1 MEEQGLVVVKDSFLV
16 RITSTLK
23 RFFFR
28 GKLKKMIAEEEI
40 SSVPTFKIDFIN
52 QDTEFVQEEIL
63 NARKAFRKYVI
74 NNNKNIAED
83 IFDYI
88 KEKIQENETKI
99 RQIIQI
105 NNDEI
110 SYEEILSLIEKEKNS
125 INSFK
130 LRNKQTG
137 CYQVPLGVI
146 GAVCTTSKDA
156 IINILKPISTRN
168 SIMVLHEKYS
178 KYSTESLILLIVQ
191 ECLKNF
197 YIDDNIIQM
206 FEKEEIDLTKL
217 DKLIG
222 IEENK
227 DNCKKYINTIY
238 IYQEDDCFEKDVINE
253 VDRFKNLDKYKNYEI
268 KVIKGEFGN
277 IINFLNKN
285 KAFAVC
291 MYTNNT
297 QKAYKFMNWIDSP
310 NLFVNTGINGC
321 KEVKVCENNYYN
333 YKYVLHEDIF

>member
-16 RITSTLK
+16 RITRTLK

-28 GKLKKMIAEEEI
+28 GKLKKMIAEEDI
-40 SSVPTFKIDFIN
+40 SNALNFKIDFIN

-105 NNDEI
+105 NNDNI
-110 SYEEILSLIEKEKNS
+110 SYEEILYLIEKEKNS

-130 LRNKQTG
+130 LRNKLTG
-137 CYQVPLGVI
+137 CYLVPLGVI
-146 GAVCTTSKDA
+146 GAVCKDSKDA
-156 IINILKPISTRN
+156 IINILKSISTRN
-168 SIMVLHEKYS
+168 SIIILHEKYS
-178 KYSTESLILLIVQ
+178 KYSTESLILLIIQ

-206 FEKEEIDLTKL
+206 FEKEEIDSTKL
-217 DKLIG
+217 DRIVGFKDK
-222 IEENK
+222 ENCEK
-227 DNCKKYINTIY
+227 SLNNIY
-238 IYQEDDCFEKDVINE
+238 IYQEDDSLENDVVNE
-253 VDRFKNLDKYKNYEI
+253 VDRLKNIDKYKNYEI

-285 KAFAVC
+285 KAYAVC
-291 MYTNNT
+291 MYTNNS
-297 QKAYKFMNWIDSP
+297 QKAYKFINWINSP
-310 NLFVNTGINGC
+310 NVFVNTGINGC
-321 KEVKVCENNYYN
+321 KDEIILESEYYN
-333 YKYVLHEDIF
+333 SKYVLHEDVF